1 MPYVTSDLLATF
13 VHCFRDGGAPL
24 VISDYDG
31 VTAPPML
38 YSRALFPEIQ
48 AMDGDGCGKRVV
60 KAHRGEAVVLS
71 WPAHAL
77 SDLDVP
83 EDY

>member
-1 MPYVTSDLLATF
+1 HEPEQ
-13 VHCFRDGGAPL
+13 
-24 VISDYDG
+24 
-31 VTAPPML
+31 APPRHRGVL

-48 AMDGDGCGKRVV
+48 AMDGHGCGKRVV
-60 KAHRGEAVVLS
+60 KAHRGESVVLS

-83 EDY
+83 EDYERALGRLAMR